1 MSNYSLVKDS
11 TFSVSYAYA
20 PGAGDPSTLA
30 GITITSSL
38 LDAAGAYH
46 PLTVTKAVD
55 NLSFTLSSDTDAWSL
70 GQATYDVR
78 LQNGA
83 VIQYFPKTFVNVS
96 QGITQ

>member
-1 MSNYSLVKDS
+1 MANYSLVKDS

-20 PGAGDPSTLA
+20 PGAGDPATLS
-30 GITITSSL
+30 GITLTAGL
-38 LDAAGAYH
+38 VDGAGAYH
-46 PLTVTKAVD
+46 PLTVTKAGD
-55 NLSFTLSSDTDAWSL
+55 NMSFTLSSDTTAWAL